1 MSVQSEQVGLHIGLQ
16 VRLWFAQRLS
26 AGVLAVCVVIHLIT
40 IFYAMRSG
48 LSAAEILG
56 RTRGNFVFAVFYF
69 VFVVSAA
76 VHAPIGLMRISQEWF
91 SWRGPLLN
99 LCCVLLGIF
108 MLCAGMVAVWSLYAA
123 K

>member
-1 MSVQSEQVGLHIGLQ
+1 MSIQSQQVK
-16 VRLWFAQRLS
+16 LWLAQRLS
-26 AGVLAVCVVIHLIT
+26 AGVLAACVVIHLIT

-56 RTRGNFVFAVFYF
+56 RTRGSIAFAAFYF

-76 VHAPIGLMRISQEWF
+76 IHAPIGLMRIAQEWL

-99 LCCVLLGIF
+99 LFCLILGLF
-108 MLCAGMVAVWSLYAA
+108 MLGAGLVAMWSLYAA

>member
-1 MSVQSEQVGLHIGLQ
+1 MSLQSNQVSLQ
-16 VRLWFAQRLS
+16 IRLWFAQRLS
-26 AGVLAVCVVIHLIT
+26 AAVLAVCVVVHLIT

-56 RTRGNFVFAVFYF
+56 RTRGSIIFVVFYF

-76 VHAPIGLMRISQEWF
+76 VHAPIGLMRISQEWL

-99 LCCVLLGIF
+99 LFCLVLGAF
-108 MLCAGMVAVWSLYAA
+108 MFFAGMVAVWSLYAA

>member
-1 MSVQSEQVGLHIGLQ
+1 MSVQSDQVGLQI
-16 VRLWFAQRLS
+16 RLWVAQRLS

-76 VHAPIGLMRISQEWF
+76 VHAPIGLMRIAQEWF
-91 SWRGPLLN
+91 SWRGRLLN
-99 LCCVLLGIF
+99 LCCLILGIF
-108 MLCAGMVAVWSLYAA
+108 MLLAGMVAVWSLYAA